1 MKEKRT
7 SELLDILNSID
18 NKNNL
23 TKYITKAKLNYN
35 SLDFNN
41 YFEELL
47 NMKNLKKSTIIEFS
61 NLDRTYAYQILNG
74 KKKPSRDKILQL
86 CIAANLNFDEVQKC
100 LTLGNVG
107 QLYAKSPRDSAIIF
121 GIKNNISLIDINN
134 LLNDLNL
141 DLLGE

>member
-1 MKEKRT
+1 M
-7 SELLDILNSID
+7 DILNSID